1 MKVVIE
7 IHIWG
12 GEYQLKHR
20 PNFGECSKRPQ
31 ILDSGRVG
39 MILKGV
45 FDQKTFHYLWFAVDG
60 LKVEV
65 SDFPI
70 VILYIKC
77 IENQPKSMVFEVE
90 LNFET
95 TYSEPQVMKSFL
107 VKNTF

>member
-1 MKVVIE
+1 
-7 IHIWG
+7 
-12 GEYQLKHR
+12 
-20 PNFGECSKRPQ
+20 
-31 ILDSGRVG
+31 

-60 LKVEV
+60 VKVEV

-95 TYSEPQVMKSFL
+95 TYSEPQVMKRFCEKTPYNIILTLTKSRI
-107 VKNTF
+107 

>member
-12 GEYQLKHR
+12 GEYELQSV
-20 PNFGECSKRPQ
+20 PNFGEWSKQTQ

-45 FDQKTFHYLWFAVDG
+45 FDQKTVLHLWFATGG

-70 VILYIKC
+70 VIPYIKC
-77 IENQPKSMVFEVE
+77 IENRPKSMVFEVD

-95 TYSEPQVMKSFL
+95 TYSEPQVMKRFL